1 MSGGRAVFEAINGPA
16 PGKFLETTHGT
27 THYVLEGPEDAPMLV
42 VLQHGIGGAL
52 SLFDRIAADLALG
65 AIARAEGADASEV
78 AFDGMPHNVFFEDA
92 KPEECSRAICGFVAE
107 CF

>member
-16 PGKFLETTHGT
+16 PGKFLETSRGT

-52 SLFDRIAADLALG
+52 SLGHSRIR
-65 AIARAEGADASEV
+65 RAGS
-78 AFDGMPHNVFFEDA
+78 PL
-92 KPEECSRAICGFVAE
+92 FV
-107 CF
+107 